1 MKKYIIALIVAIS
14 VLLIISLVPSD
25 ISQSRMEP
33 GGFKNE
39 MTSTPEKTLLAI
51 STKTPES
58 EGFNGQRAF
67 IDVKTQMELGPRI
80 PGSEAHAKVIGWISN
95 EVKNAGWQV
104 EIQNSS
110 KMDHPITNIIAKRGN
125 GKPWIIIGAHYDSRL
140 WEVKDPDPENIKLP
154 VPGAVDGASG
164 VAVLTELARSLPP
177 GINKE
182 IWLIFFDA
190 EDQGKIPGWD
200 WILGSRVA
208 AESLQSKPE
217 AVIVVDMIG
226 DADLNVYFEH
236 NSDETIMTQIWDQAA
251 KLGYGSNIIA
261 KYKYTMLD
269 DHIPFK
275 ELGIPAVDM
284 IDFDYPYWHTTQDTL
299 DKVSPQSLQV
309 IGDTLWN
316 WIQNFKSR

>member
-1 MKKYIIALIVAIS
+1 MKKYTIALIVAFS
-14 VLLIISLVPSD
+14 VLFIIILVSSD
-25 ISQSRMEP
+25 ISQNRMEP
-33 GGFKNE
+33 GGLKIQI
-39 MTSTPEKTLLAI
+39 TPTAEKTQLAI
-51 STKTPES
+51 STRIPVS

-67 IDVKTQMELGPRI
+67 EDVKAQMDFGPRI
-80 PGSEAHAKVIGWISN
+80 PGSEAHTKVLDWISN

-110 KMDHPITNIIAKRGN
+110 KMNHPIKNIIAKRGS

-140 WEVKDPDPENIKLP
+140 WAVKDPDPENIKLP

-164 VAVLTELARSLPP
+164 VAVLTELARSLPS

-190 EDQGKIPGWD
+190 EDQGGIPGWD

-236 NSDETIMTQIWDQAA
+236 NSDKTIMTQIWDQAA
-251 KLGYGSNIIA
+251 KLGYGSKIIA
-261 KYKYTMLD
+261 KYKYTILD

-275 ELGIPAVDM
+275 ELGIPVVDM

-299 DKVSPQSLQV
+299 DKVSPQSLQI

-316 WIQNFKSR
+316 WIQNFQSR